1 VISRTSPFKNPRST
15 ENTPSITATTVAIT
29 NHNTINK
36 MPFNFSFC
44 GIVALA
50 LLGVANAHMKMS
62 SPVPFN
68 VANLDNSPLKADGSD
83 FPCKTSPNNPSS
95 YSISAMNKIPVNEPV
110 LLSFEGS
117 AVHGGGTCELSIS
130 MDKEPTANSVFK
142 VIQVFQGACPTA
154 TGGGLT
160 FNIPKEFPNAERATL
175 AWTWFN
181 QIGNREMYMNCA
193 PIEITGG
200 SDNNTSY
207 YESLPSMFV
216 ANVPTSSCT
225 TEESTDPTMPNPGN
239 FVIQGDGVKP
249 GKVTGPKCGTAAP
262 AQNQNAA
269 SGKATNL
276 AAYSKPAKDSNVIV
290 PVDGSSGS
298 GSGSGGGEAA
308 SSAPGG
314 NDGMYTQPA
323 ATSAQTSAAPTAGG
337 NDGMY
342 SQPAASPAQPTS
354 SAPSSAAPSATA
366 PVSSAS
372 SAAPPSTF
380 STMTVPAPSAAAP
393 PYPTLSP
400 TIDQGVSGPSTGAA
414 APSGS
419 SSSSSGSS
427 SSSSSS
433 TAGSSGQCT
442 TDGAVICN
450 GPTQF
455 GLCNGGSVVWQATA
469 AGTQCSNGVVQ
480 KRSQP
485 VLPRLPRRHA
495 HGYHKVRAS

>member
-1 VISRTSPFKNPRST
+1 MLTSLCRWNR
-15 ENTPSITATTVAIT
+15 
-29 NHNTINK
+29 
-36 MPFNFSFC
+36 
-44 GIVALA
+44 
-50 LLGVANAHMKMS
+50 
-62 SPVPFN
+62 
-68 VANLDNSPLKADGSD
+68 
-83 FPCKTSPNNPSS
+83 
-95 YSISAMNKIPVNEPV
+95 
-110 LLSFEGS
+110 
-117 AVHGGGTCELSIS
+117 
-130 MDKEPTANSVFK
+130 
-142 VIQVFQGACPTA
+142 
-154 TGGGLT
+154 
-160 FNIPKEFPNAERATL
+160 
-175 AWTWFN
+175 
-181 QIGNREMYMNCA
+181 IGNREMYMNLA
-193 PIEITGG
+193 PIQVTGG
-200 SDNNTSY
+200 SDSQDY
-207 YESLPSMFV
+207 YKSLPDMFK
-216 ANVPTSSCT
+216 ANIPATDCT
-225 TEESTDPTMPNPGN
+225 TPESFDATIPNPGE
-239 FVIQGDGVKP
+239 FLIRASTYKAGA
-249 GKVTGPKCGTAAP
+249 VTGPKCAAAGP
-262 AQNQNAA
+262 DQNQNAQ
-269 SGKATNL
+269 SGKVTNF
-276 AAYSKPAKDSNVIV
+276 AAYGPPSKGSNQVV

-298 GSGSGGGEAA
+298 SSGG
-308 SSAPGG
+308 SSPSAPATGGGG
-314 NDGMYTQPA
+314 NNGMYTQPA

-380 STMTVPAPSAAAP
+380 STMTVPASSSAAP

-485 VLPRLPRRHA
+485 VLPRLPRRYV